1 MQDFPSRLQQAL
13 AWHAE
18 GELTRAWALY
28 EQLAQAA
35 QATPVY
41 SLALTVLALQTG
53 QNVLARQ
60 GLQRFLRQAPTP
72 RQQVASL
79 LQLPVLLWPVV
90 LFYFKTQAFTLLPPW
105 PLALAERLPH
115 LPPVMAAQA
124 QYLQLLLGF
133 VLQPASGVQA
143 ARDFLQRQEPLPLPM
158 APQALWAHAARAE
171 VLRYLRHHQ
180 GRGPTPLPL
189 LAQIEGLQQEI
200 AHGLQAHERAVA
212 YDLLARLYL
221 LAHQEPRAQ
230 QAFAQAAHCEP
241 TAFRQLQQALCHD
254 PLLPHAP
261 AAIEAEYQRLWHG
274 VDGLTQP
281 LFLEQILSQAEG
293 GLFTLFDW
301 NYVHPQDHLLR
312 QHAGRRFQW
321 QHPLPTQPPLSNAS
335 GRALGIVVTPGQ
347 EGMFYFAHHVL
358 LRQLRAEVPDL
369 TLHLIT
375 FASHAIWD
383 HLQAV
388 CPGLQVHEL
397 SPQWGSAFYG
407 PGFYQQ
413 MMAVRQWGLQWVY
426 FWEVGT
432 DALSFLLPFFRLAP
446 VQWTSWG
453 SVSSTGHPA
462 IDAFLTT
469 PMLTPPELAP
479 AQFTE
484 RCVYLPQM
492 SVGFL
497 PEELP
502 AELPELPASLAP
514 EDTLCRIGCLHTPRK
529 NSTAFLTALAAIVTQ
544 HLQAYPERPI
554 QLVMIESPNAHWQQ
568 VFAERVRQ
576 ALGEHAGCVRWLSR
590 LSPTDFDETLARMD
604 FLLDAFPFGGG
615 KLAYDSLRYG
625 VPMVTLQGTHLR
637 GRIPSCFYTE
647 LAIYDAQFPCAT
659 SVDAYMATALQLIQQ
674 PELRQSLRERILKA
688 RHHLTRR
695 ALARDFCTAL
705 EAMLCR

>member
-1 MQDFPSRLQQAL
+1 MHDFPSRLQQAL
-13 AWHAE
+13 NWHAE
-18 GELTRAWALY
+18 GELTQAWTVY

-53 QNVLARQ
+53 QAALARQ
-60 GLQRFLRQAPTP
+60 GLQRFLTQAPTARP
-72 RQQVASL
+72 QVASV
-79 LQLPVLLWPVV
+79 LQLPVLLWPAV
-90 LFYFKTQAFTLLPPW
+90 LFYFKTGAFTLLPPW

-133 VLQPASGVQA
+133 VLQPTHGVQA
-143 ARDFLQRQEPLPLPM
+143 ARDFLQRQGPLPLPM
-158 APQALWAHAARAE
+158 APQTLWAHAARAE
-171 VLRYLRHHQ
+171 VLRYLRHHH
-180 GRGPTPLPL
+180 GRGPTLPL
-189 LAQIEGLQQEI
+189 AQQIENLQQEI

-221 LAHQEPRAQ
+221 MVHQESRAQ
-230 QAFAQAAHCEP
+230 QAFVQAAHCEP
-241 TAFRQLQQALCHD
+241 TPFRQLQQALCHD

-261 AAIEAEYQRLWHG
+261 AAIEAEYQRLWHA
-274 VDGLTQP
+274 VEGLTQP

-312 QHAGRRFQW
+312 QHHGRRFQW
-321 QHPLPTQPPLSNAS
+321 QHPLSALPPVPAAS

-369 TLHLIT
+369 RLHLIT
-375 FASHAIWD
+375 FAPHAIWD

-388 CPGLQVHEL
+388 CPGLQVHGL
-397 SPQWGSAFYG
+397 SSQWGSTFYG

-469 PMLTPPELAP
+469 PLLTPPELAS

-502 AELPELPASLAP
+502 EVSAPRVPEA
-514 EDTLCRIGCLHTPRK
+514 TLCRIGCLHTPRK
-529 NSTAFLTALAAIVTQ
+529 NSAAFLAALATIITR
-544 HLQAYPERPI
+544 HLQAYPERPV
-554 QLVMIESPNAHWQQ
+554 QLVMIESANTHWQQ
-568 VFAERVRQ
+568 AFAQRVRQ
-576 ALGEHAGCVRWLSR
+576 ALGEHADCVQWLSR
-590 LSPTDFDETLARMD
+590 LSPTAFDETLARMD

-647 LAIYDAQFPCAT
+647 LAIYDAQFAVAT
-659 SVDAYMATALQLIQQ
+659 SVDAYIATALQLIQQ
-674 PELRQSLRERILKA
+674 PELRQSLRDRILKA